1 LSQAEGRRAVQGPA
15 AEDWMKVS
23 NRNDE
28 DRGRTGFWSR
38 AGDFPGEGISSRRE
52 RLKEM
57 LKARYRISDEEAE
70 RRLRRAGL
78 EENEDAADRRGPA
91 RRPQP
96 NDASES
102 QARQCAAK
110 PPHGGPRKGS

>member
-1 LSQAEGRRAVQGPA
+1 
-15 AEDWMKVS
+15 MHVS
-23 NRNDE
+23 NGNDE

-52 RLKEM
+52 RLIEL

-78 EENEDAADRRGPA
+78 EENEDAADRRAPA

-96 NDASES
+96 NDASEPR
-102 QARQCAAK
+102 ARQHAAK
-110 PPHGGPRKGS
+110 PPQGGPRDGS